1 MIQTYIPGSSVVHR
15 MPAAAKLAL
24 FALLAVTLAAYPHD
38 AASIGV
44 ALAGVC
50 ALYLVAGIPFAT
62 LVVEVRRLRWLIL
75 ILGIGLWVFVSP
87 LIAWINTARV
97 VALVLLATLLTVTTR
112 MESLLGVLHRLLT
125 PLGRFGI
132 DPRTVSMTIAL
143 ALTMVPTVARFS
155 TEVRDAASAR
165 GIRLGTRWIVP
176 LLVRTLRHADDVGDA
191 LAARGLV

>member
-1 MIQTYIPGSSVVHR
+1 MIQAYVPGSSVVHR
-15 MPAAAKLAL
+15 MPAGRKLAL
-24 FALLAVTLAAYPHD
+24 FALLALAVTAYPHD
-38 AASIGV
+38 GVSIGV

-50 ALYLVAGIPFAT
+50 GLFLVAGIPLAT
-62 LVVEVRRLRWLIL
+62 LIVEVWRLRWPIL
-75 ILGIGLWVFVSP
+75 VLGVGLWVFVSP
-87 LIAWINTARV
+87 LTAWISTGRV

-125 PLGRFGI
+125 PLGRLGV
-132 DPRTVSMTIAL
+132 DPRTISMTIAL

-165 GIRLGTRWIVP
+165 GIRLRIRWIVP

>member
-1 MIQTYIPGSSVVHR
+1 MIQTYIPGRSVVHR
-15 MPAAAKLAL
+15 MPATAKLAL
-24 FALLAVTLAAYPHD
+24 FALLALAVTAYPHD
-38 AASIGV
+38 AASIGM

-50 ALYLVAGIPFAT
+50 ALYLVSGIPFAT
-62 LVVEVRRLRWLIL
+62 LIVEVWRLRWLIL
-75 ILGIGLWVFVSP
+75 VLGVGLWVFVSP
-87 LIAWINTARV
+87 LTAWISTARV
-97 VALVLLATLLTVTTR
+97 VALVLLATLLTLTTR
-112 MESLLGVLHRLLT
+112 MESLLRVLHRLLT

-165 GIRLGTRWIVP
+165 GIRLRIRWIVP

>member
-62 LVVEVRRLRWLIL
+62 MVVEVWRLRWLIL

-87 LIAWINTARV
+87 LIAWINTTRV

-112 MESLLGVLHRLLT
+112 MERLLGVLHRLLA

-165 GIRLGTRWIVP
+165 GIRLRIRWIVP